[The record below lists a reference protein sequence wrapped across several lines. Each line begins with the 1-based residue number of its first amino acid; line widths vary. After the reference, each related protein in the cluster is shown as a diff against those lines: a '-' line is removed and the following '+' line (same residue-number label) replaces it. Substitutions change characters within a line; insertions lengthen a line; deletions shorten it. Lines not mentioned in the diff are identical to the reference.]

1 MRHWRRQEKHSE
13 YDEYHS
19 AINKIE
25 GIEGEV
31 GQTIS
36 GSAYANKLS
45 YIIKNTDDEKTAVYL
60 AKKFAGTSDRE
71 VLAQAEKQN
80 VLDKKFLEM
89 YSGFKLVEGQED
101 EEGKTISGTKKSKQ
115 LEYIASRCTEKQAKV
130 LLNQIASN
138 EDQKILID
146 LVSATDIDIKSF
158 ASHYSGCV
166 TLTKSE
172 DIEKYL
178 LSINRQTSEVEQDI
192 LYLLTSKTKKEYN
205 RRLDKMLKNIK
216 GPKAD
221 EKWKARVM
229 LYRE

>member
-1 MRHWRRQEKHSE
+1 M
-13 YDEYHS
+13 
-19 AINKIE
+19 
-25 GIEGEV
+25 
-31 GQTIS
+31 
-36 GSAYANKLS
+36 
-45 YIIKNTDDEKTAVYL
+45 
-60 AKKFAGTSDRE
+60 
-71 VLAQAEKQN
+71 
-80 VLDKKFLEM
+80 
-89 YSGFKLVEGQED
+89 
-101 EEGKTISGTKKSKQ
+101 
-115 LEYIASRCTEKQAKV
+115 
-130 LLNQIASN
+130 
-138 EDQKILID
+138 
-146 LVSATDIDIKSF
+146 SATDIDIKSF